1 MALTAI
7 ASQLCHPTFSCFL
20 NPSKILKYIPK
31 NLTHSNIITR
41 RVATIAAVNT
51 ILLARETM
59 FNMDVA
65 SAFDFRMTVPD
76 QTPEEAEGT
85 IKDHARE
92 LLEVKDLIES
102 EQWRDAQKAL
112 RKSSSYLKQDIYT
125 LIQAKPGSER
135 PPLRLLYSNLFNNV
149 TRLDYAARS
158 KDVVGCKES
167 FQNIVVFLDDILSKL

>member
-7 ASQLCHPTFSCFL
+7 ASQPCHPTFSCFL

-41 RVATIAAVNT
+41 RIATIAVVNT
-51 ILLARETM
+51 ILLARETR

-85 IKDHARE
+85 IEDHARE

-102 EQWRDAQKAL
+102 EQWRDAQKEL
-112 RKSSSYLKQDIYT
+112 RRSSSYLK
-125 LIQAKPGSER
+125 
-135 PPLRLLYSNLFNNV
+135 
-149 TRLDYAARS
+149 
-158 KDVVGCKES
+158 
-167 FQNIVVFLDDILSKL
+167 